1 MDTCSEAP
9 SICSRDSIE
18 DIWGPRTPYVHQW
31 PTRVDHACDE
41 EPEKWVQSAC
51 VLCSNGCGL
60 DIGVKDGKV
69 VGVRGRATDRVN
81 KGRLGPKG
89 LNGWKAIHSKERL
102 THPLIRRNGK
112 LERATWDEAMDLIV
126 KKSKQLVEKLTAHSI
141 AFYTSGQLFLEEY
154 YVLALIGKAGLN
166 TLHMDGNTR
175 LCTATA
181 AASMR
186 ESFGS
191 DGQPGS
197 YTDIDY
203 TDCLF
208 MVGHNMAATQTVLWS
223 RVLDRL
229 AGPTPPKLIV
239 VDPRYSESASKATL
253 HLAPKIGTNLAL
265 LNGIQHL
272 MFKNG
277 WINEAYVSK
286 HVVGLEALRSTVE
299 GYNPERV
306 AEITGVPASKI
317 EEAASILGQTPS
329 LLSSAL
335 QGVYQ
340 SNQATASA
348 CQINNIHL
356 LRGLIGKAG
365 SGIFQMNGQPTAQN
379 NRETGCD
386 GEFPGFRNHQNAKHM
401 QELADLWNINNIKVP
416 HWNEPTHIHNMLT
429 FMEKGSIRMVWV
441 SGTNPL
447 VSLPNLPK
455 VRDVFTQPELFVICQ
470 DIYMTE
476 TASIAGVVLPAA
488 QWGEKTG
495 CFTNVDR
502 TVHLSHKAVEPP
514 GEAKPDLEI
523 FLDYS
528 RRMEFKNKEDEPLT
542 PWTEPEEVFEAWKR
556 LSAGRPCDYTGMSYA
571 KLTGG
576 SGIQWPCNDQY
587 PVGKER
593 LFDDGV
599 FFTDIDYCE
608 SYGHDLQTG
617 VPYSE
622 EYYKE
627 LRPAGRAI
635 LKTCDYIPPYEDPD
649 HEYPLRLSTGRNVYH
664 FHTRTK
670 TGRTALQKACPE
682 PEIRISEKDA
692 ETYDVKTGDMV
703 VIKSRRG
710 EVEMKVKV
718 GKISQGQAFIPFH
731 FGYWDTK
738 DGRARAAN
746 ELTITEW
753 DPISKQPTFKSG
765 AISIEK
771 VPDDRPTAKERQSEA
786 LAKAEQNDASNS
798 NVTESDLNNREREL
812 ETWLGETYES
822 ILLLRDITEQLLDH
836 LVADSEAHSGVRIL
850 IQITKDTTKRLKPQ
864 VDKFGENQAR
874 GRHAAHTLRDSLF
887 PKSDD
892 TPSQLQ
898 VLEALRSLQVY
909 LAHLRVGLEALN
921 PVSQAI
927 WDKEFFR
934 AALYAI
940 SQAKRMQDWVTTQ
953 IKVRAPQALLVPCK
967 VD

>member
-1 MDTCSEAP
+1 M
-9 SICSRDSIE
+9 
-18 DIWGPRTPYVHQW
+18 
-31 PTRVDHACDE
+31 
-41 EPEKWVQSAC
+41 
-51 VLCSNGCGL
+51 

-89 LNGWKAIHSKERL
+89 MNGWKAMNSKERL

-112 LERATWDEAMDLIV
+112 LERATWDEAMDIIV

-186 ESFGS
+186 ESFGC

-265 LNGIQHL
+265 LNGIQHI
-272 MFKNG
+272 MFKNN
-277 WINEAYVSK
+277 WINEEYISK
-286 HVVGLEALRSTVE
+286 HVVGLDDLKRTVE
-299 GYNPERV
+299 GYTPKRV
-306 AEITGVPASKI
+306 AELTGVPASKI
-317 EEAASILGQTPS
+317 EEAASILGKTPS

-356 LRGLIGKAG
+356 LRGLIGKPG

-401 QELADLWNINNIKVP
+401 QELADLWNINSIQVP

-447 VSLPNLPK
+447 VSLPNLPR
-455 VRDVFTQPELFVICQ
+455 VRDIFTQPELFVICQ
-470 DIYMTE
+470 DLYMTE
-476 TASIAGVVLPAA
+476 TASVADVVLPAA

-502 TVHLSHKAVEPP
+502 TVHLSHQAVDPP
-514 GEAKPDLEI
+514 GEAWSDLKI
-523 FLDYS
+523 FLEYS
-528 RRMEFKNKEDEPLT
+528 RRMEFKNKDGGPLT
-542 PWTEPEEVFEAWKR
+542 PWTEPEDVFEAWKH

-576 SGIQWPCNDQY
+576 SGIQWPCNEQY

-599 FFTDIDYCE
+599 FFTDLDYCE

-635 LKTCDYIPPYEDPD
+635 LKACEYVPPYEEPN
-649 HEYPLRLSTGRNVYH
+649 EQYPLRLSTGRNVFH

-670 TGRTALQKACPE
+670 TGRTALQDACPE
-682 PEIRISEKDA
+682 PEIRISEPDA
-692 ETYDVKTGDMV
+692 KTHDVTTGDMV
-703 VIKSRRG
+703 VVKSRRG
-710 EVEMKVKV
+710 EIEIKVKV

-731 FGYWDTK
+731 FGYWDSK

-746 ELTITEW
+746 ELTMTEW

-771 VPDDRPTAKERQSEA
+771 VTSEKPIAREHQSEA
-786 LAKAEQNDASNS
+786 TKKAETLDAWSS
-798 NVTESDLNNREREL
+798 NVTENDLNNRERQL
-812 ETWLGETYES
+812 ETWLSETYETT
-822 ILLLRDITEQLLDH
+822 LLLRDITEQLLGH
-836 LVADSEAHSGVRIL
+836 LITDSEAHSGVRFL
-850 IQITKDTTKRLKPQ
+850 IQINEDTIKHLKPH
-864 VDKFGENQAR
+864 VEKFGEKKDLGQ
-874 GRHAAHTLRDSLF
+874 HAAHALRNALF
-887 PKSDD
+887 PKNKASNL
-892 TPSQLQ
+892 PSQLQ

-909 LAHLRVGLEALN
+909 LVHLRVGLEALN
-921 PVSQAI
+921 PVSQAM
-927 WDKEFFR
+927 WDGEFFE
-934 AALYAI
+934 AVMYAI
-940 SQAKRMQDWVTTQ
+940 SQVKRMQDWVTQQ

-967 VD
+967 VP

>member
-1 MDTCSEAP
+1 MGPCKEAP
-9 SICSRDSIE
+9 ALCSRDSIE
-18 DIWGPRTPYVHQW
+18 DIWGPRTPYDHQW

-60 DIGVKDGKV
+60 DIGVKVGKV

-89 LNGWKAIHSKERL
+89 LNGWEAINSKERL
-102 THPLIRRNGK
+102 TYPLIRRNGK
-112 LERATWDEAMDLIV
+112 LERATWDEAMNLIV
-126 KKSKQLVEKLTAHSI
+126 RKSKQLVEKLTAHSI

-286 HVVGLEALRSTVE
+286 HVVGLEDLKSTVE

-317 EEAASILGQTPS
+317 EEAASILGQTTS

-401 QELADLWNINNIKVP
+401 QELADLWSINNIQVP

-455 VRDVFTQPELFVICQ
+455 VRDIFTQPELFVICQ

-476 TASIAGVVLPAA
+476 TASIADVVLPAA

-528 RRMEFKNKEDEPLT
+528 RRMEFKNKEDGPLT

-627 LRPAGRAI
+627 LRPGGRAI
-635 LKTCDYIPPYEDPD
+635 LKTCDYVPPYEDPD
-649 HEYPLRLSTGRNVYH
+649 EEYPLRLSTGRNVYH

-692 ETYDVKTGDMV
+692 EKFDVTTGDMV

-765 AISIEK
+765 AISIET

-786 LAKAEQNDASNS
+786 LSKAEKNDATTS
-798 NVTESDLNNREREL
+798 NVTENDLRNRERQL

-850 IQITKDTTKRLKPQ
+850 IQITKDTTKRLKPH

-874 GRHAAHTLRDSLF
+874 GRHAAHTQRDALF
-887 PKSDD
+887 PKSDH
-892 TPSQLQ
+892 TPNQLQ

-927 WDKEFFR
+927 WDEEFFQ
-934 AALYAI
+934 AVLYAI
-940 SQAKRMQDWVTTQ
+940 SQVKRMQDWVTTQ
-953 IKVRAPQALLVPCK
+953 IKVMAPQALLVPCK
-967 VD
+967 VK

>member
-18 DIWGPRTPYVHQW
+18 DIWGSRTPYIHQW

-51 VLCSNGCGL
+51 VLCS
-60 DIGVKDGKV
+60 
-69 VGVRGRATDRVN
+69 
-81 KGRLGPKG
+81 
-89 LNGWKAIHSKERL
+89 WKAINSKERL
-102 THPLIRRNGK
+102 THPMIRRNGK
-112 LERATWDEAMDLIV
+112 LERATWDEAMGLIV
-126 KKSKQLVEKLTAHSI
+126 KKSKLLVKKLTAHSI

-175 LCTATA
+175 LCTVTA

-208 MVGHNMAATQTVLWS
+208 MSS
-223 RVLDRL
+223 RSTGWPNSPEAD
-229 AGPTPPKLIV
+229 V

-277 WINEAYVSK
+277 WINQDYVSK
-286 HVVGLEALRSTVE
+286 HVVGLEDL
-299 GYNPERV
+299 
-306 AEITGVPASKI
+306 
-317 EEAASILGQTPS
+317 ILGETQS

-386 GEFPGFRNHQNAKHM
+386 GEFPGFRNHQNGKHM
-401 QELADLWNINNIKVP
+401 QELADLWNINNIQVP
-416 HWNEPTHIHNMLT
+416 YWNEPTHIHNMLT

-447 VSLPNLPK
+447 VSLPNLQK
-455 VRDVFTQPELFVICQ
+455 
-470 DIYMTE
+470 
-476 TASIAGVVLPAA
+476 TASIADVVLPAA

-502 TVHLSHKAVEPP
+502 IVHLSHKAVEPP
-514 GEAKPDLEI
+514 GEAKPDFEI

-528 RRMEFKNKEDEPLT
+528 RRMEFKNTEGGPLT
-542 PWTEPEEVFEAWKR
+542 P
-556 LSAGRPCDYTGMSYA
+556 
-571 KLTGG
+571 
-576 SGIQWPCNDQY
+576 
-587 PVGKER
+587 
-593 LFDDGV
+593 
-599 FFTDIDYCE
+599 
-608 SYGHDLQTG
+608 YGHDLQTG

-622 EYYKE
+622 GYYKE

-649 HEYPLRLSTGRNVYH
+649 AQYPLRLSTGRNLYH

-692 ETYDVKTGDMV
+692 EISDVKTGNMV

-771 VPDDRPTAKERQSEA
+771 VPDDGPTAKERQSEA
-786 LAKAEQNDASNS
+786 LAKAEKNDAAVS
-798 NVTESDLNNREREL
+798 NVTESGLSNRARQL
-812 ETWLGETYES
+812 ETWLGESYES

-850 IQITKDTTKRLKPQ
+850 IRITKDTTKRLKPRI
-864 VDKFGENQAR
+864 DKFGENQAR
-874 GRHAAHTLRDSLF
+874 GRHAAHTLRDALF

-892 TPSQLQ
+892 APGQLQ

-921 PVSQAI
+921 PVSQAM
-927 WDKEFFR
+927 WDEEFFQ
-934 AALYAI
+934 AVLYAI
-940 SQAKRMQDWVTTQ
+940 SQVKRMQDWVTTQ

-967 VD
+967 VS